1 MTTDSAEIP
10 AVAAERPQRSAA
22 ATVLVIEDDVAFR
35 DLLGMHLASAGYKVL
50 VAEDA
55 AVGGRMLLSSKP
67 DLLVLDI
74 LLPFLGGLELL
85 QALRLDPNV
94 GRTPVVCVTSMR
106 DDATYIK
113 AMRLGA
119 AAVLTKPVRADELL
133 ATVAKALKLS
143 TDQEQ
148 AHDRPTNG

>member
-1 MTTDSAEIP
+1 MTADTAGIP
-10 AVAAERPQRSAA
+10 AVAAQRPVRPAA
-22 ATVLVIEDDVAFR
+22 ASVLVIEDDFAFR

-50 VAEDA
+50 IAEDA

-94 GRTPVVCVTSMR
+94 GQTPVVCVTSMR

-113 AMRLGA
+113 AMQLGA

-133 ATVAKALKLS
+133 ATVAKALKS
-143 TDQEQ
+143 SSNQE
-148 AHDRPTNG
+148 